1 MKKKTLACCYTRF
14 STDNQN
20 QSSTIGQLR
29 SIKAYCERNN
39 IELIDTYI
47 DEAQSGTNMERTNF
61 QRMLA
66 DAPTALW
73 DTLVVYNM
81 SRLSRSVKDT
91 LIIKE
96 EFKKMG
102 KKILSVIE
110 NQEETPEGDFFN
122 LITYG
127 MNELFVK
134 QFKRDTW
141 RGLMT
146 NALDCKAQGGPPL
159 FGYSVNKDRKYVIV
173 EEEAKIVRYVY
184 KQVIAGEKTL
194 EKESNEGEIVFL
206 DIKL

>member
-1 MKKKTLACCYTRF
+1 MGKVLACCYTRF
-14 STDNQN
+14 STDTQN

-29 SIKAYCERNN
+29 AIKKYCEKNN

-47 DEAQSGTNMERTNF
+47 DEAQSGTNMNRKNF
-61 QRMLA
+61 QKLMA

-73 DTLVVYNM
+73 DTVVVYNM

-110 NQEETPEGDFFN
+110 NQDDTPEGDFFN

-134 QFKRDTW
+134 QFKRDS
-141 RGLMT
+141 
-146 NALDCKAQGGPPL
+146 K
-159 FGYSVNKDRKYVIV
+159 
-173 EEEAKIVRYVY
+173 
-184 KQVIAGEKTL
+184 
-194 EKESNEGEIVFL
+194 
-206 DIKL
+206 